1 MRRFART
8 LEQVA
13 QARFVLGDKAYF
25 DSYRNFTD
33 EEEIRDLDCKLQD
46 IEISLRRL
54 LRLAIHDTE
63 YRTKLAGS
71 NSTIATFCS
80 SIQNTFEDVLIAVA
94 SKDPMQ
100 WADTIRMMEDVE
112 LVGLRRRLRLY
123 EDLLINLTGVRGSDS
138 EYWLKR
144 SDADISELLGSQ
156 ESNSSQV
163 AKRRSRRSVIWP
175 PPEQNPRVENVQV
188 ESGLIELSRWADREA
203 GNALSEDV
211 ASDKSSDRR
220 RTSQEEPAI

>member
-1 MRRFART
+1 
-8 LEQVA
+8 
-13 QARFVLGDKAYF
+13 
-25 DSYRNFTD
+25 
-33 EEEIRDLDCKLQD
+33 
-46 IEISLRRL
+46 
-54 LRLAIHDTE
+54 
-63 YRTKLAGS
+63 
-71 NSTIATFCS
+71 
-80 SIQNTFEDVLIAVA
+80 
-94 SKDPMQ
+94 MQ

-144 SDADISELLGSQ
+144 SDADISEMLESQ

>member
-13 QARFVLGDKAYF
+13 QARFVLGDKAYS